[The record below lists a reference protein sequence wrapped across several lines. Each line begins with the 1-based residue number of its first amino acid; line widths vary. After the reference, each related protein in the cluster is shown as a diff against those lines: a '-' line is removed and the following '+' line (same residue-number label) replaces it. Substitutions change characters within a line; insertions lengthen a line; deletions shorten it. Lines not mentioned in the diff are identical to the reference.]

1 MYNKGFSSKY
11 FLLQVDMNYFGDIEI
26 LYYLIIIK
34 FLLFIYYEE
43 RIMVGVFRKINKE
56 ISFGSIV

>member
-1 MYNKGFSSKY
+1 
-11 FLLQVDMNYFGDIEI
+11 MNYFGDIEI